1 MVACVK
7 ISGDLTR
14 LFKTT
19 ETSSPNDDLELKYV
33 KYQMHAMIGTTS
45 GGTIQDVLQ
54 FEEKTVDLNTFN
66 LP

>member
-19 ETSSPNDDLELKYV
+19 ETTTPNDDLELKYV
-33 KYQMHAMIGTTS
+33 KYQMHAMIGATS
-45 GGTIQDVLQ
+45 GTIEDVLQ